1 MICCPPLI
9 PKDLAYSASRGYMGA
24 ELIIFR
30 PEEGTMNKAKNYLN
44 VLALSVLAASFFGA
58 GCENKEVLKALT
70 DSTAQLSE
78 QAKTTQASF
87 AELTAQLNTCKTNLA
102 TAIGGEAAAPVET
115 PTFELPTVK
124 EGAKIKDLEAYK
136 TALTDLIAKQEAKV
150 TELKTAAGA
159 CAQELTA
166 ANEKAEAAKKEAE
179 EAAAAEAA
187 AKAKKKGKGKK

>member
-1 MICCPPLI
+1 
-9 PKDLAYSASRGYMGA
+9 
-24 ELIIFR
+24 
-30 PEEGTMNKAKNYLN
+30 MNKAKNYLN
-44 VLALSVLAASFFGA
+44 VLALSVLSASFFGA
-58 GCENKEVLKALT
+58 GCENKEVLKSLT
-70 DSTAQLSE
+70 EATTQLSE

-87 AELTAQLNTCKTNLA
+87 AELTTTLNTCKTNLA
-102 TAIGGEAAAPVET
+102 TAIGGEAAAPAET